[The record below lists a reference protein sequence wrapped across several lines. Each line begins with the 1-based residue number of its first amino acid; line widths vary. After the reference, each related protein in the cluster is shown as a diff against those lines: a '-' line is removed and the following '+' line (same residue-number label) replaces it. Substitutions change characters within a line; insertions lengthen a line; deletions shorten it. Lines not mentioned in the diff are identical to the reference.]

1 MSRVT
6 LNDAQHARLAASSR
20 MLAGVVDLKEAERL
34 VDNVNNRPPSE
45 WKYGDRV
52 MHTTTRYDRMI
63 LARANDFDFDEDST
77 SSSSSSSSIIIA
89 SAPKRRRV
97 QSDLELLLDD
107 LDGLDDTL
115 DEVSPLFD
123 RQDKIIQDLLMARR
137 EVLAVIATLHPE

>member
-20 MLAGVVDLKEAERL
+20 VLAGVVDLKEAERL

-45 WKYGDRV
+45 WKKGDRV
-52 MHTTTRYDRMI
+52 MHTTTTRDRMI

-77 SSSSSSSSIIIA
+77 SSSSSSSIIIA

-107 LDGLDDTL
+107 LDDLDDTL

-137 EVLAVIATLHPE
+137 EVLAVIATLHP